1 MGDEINSFFR
11 KMLEKMGLLSTLIF
25 LLNDKNSDNI
35 IGASVEIERKQ
46 VLQN

>member
-11 KMLEKMGLLSTLIF
+11 KMLEKMGRLSTLIF
-25 LLNDKNSDNI
+25 LLNHKNSDNI
-35 IGASVEIERKQ
+35 IGGSVEIERKQ